1 MHLNTHTLNNSNSNS
16 GIVILN
22 LSSINISYN
31 LKEESTIIKMLFVSL
46 MLLINLNIT
55 TIKRYGI
62 VFLDG

>member
-1 MHLNTHTLNNSNSNS
+1 MHPNTPTLNNSNSNS

-31 LKEESTIIKMLFVSL
+31 LKEESTIIKMLCVSL

-55 TIKRYGI
+55 TIKRYGT